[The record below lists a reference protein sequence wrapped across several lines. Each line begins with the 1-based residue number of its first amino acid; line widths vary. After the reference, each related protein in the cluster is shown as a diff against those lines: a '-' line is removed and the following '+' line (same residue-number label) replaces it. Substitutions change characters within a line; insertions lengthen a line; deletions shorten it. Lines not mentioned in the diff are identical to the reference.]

1 MRPEYAWK
9 YIETFI
15 FIGKANFIR
24 AALNFVGIQPKYDK
38 CDCAILT
45 LIIMV
50 ALELNSI
57 FSSKYYTD
65 SYIVV
70 HARQH

>member
-1 MRPEYAWK
+1 MLSGVSMRPEYAWK

-24 AALNFVGIQPKYDK
+24 AALNFIGIQPEYDK

-50 ALELNSI
+50 ACI
-57 FSSKYYTD
+57 GTQ
-65 SYIVV
+65 
-70 HARQH
+70 QHFFIKILL